1 VPKRSEPERFEHRH
15 FNKRQH
21 IRQQANLEEEN
32 MNRTTKNTMVLL
44 LIITLVF
51 IPFGTSAL
59 AKGQMTNEENSG
71 ALMTADLILARP
83 LGIVATVLGCAVFV
97 VSLPFSVLGGNTKQA
112 SQKLVQEPAS
122 FTFTRP
128 LGEF

>member
-1 VPKRSEPERFEHRH
+1 M
-15 FNKRQH
+15 NK
-21 IRQQANLEEEN
+21 I
-32 MNRTTKNTMVLL
+32 TKQSMVFL

-51 IPFGTSAL
+51 IPYGASAL
-59 AKGQMTNEENSG
+59 AQEQTLDEENSG

-97 VSLPFSVLGGNTKQA
+97 VSLPFSALGGNTKQA
-112 SQKLVQEPAS
+112 AQKLVKEPAS

>member
-1 VPKRSEPERFEHRH
+1 M
-15 FNKRQH
+15 NK
-21 IRQQANLEEEN
+21 IRKHSL
-32 MNRTTKNTMVLL
+32 VLL

-59 AKGQMTNEENSG
+59 ATGQAVDEENSG

-83 LGIVATVLGCAVFV
+83 LGIVATVFGCAVFI
-97 VSLPFSVLGGNTKQA
+97 VSLPFSLLGGNTKQA
-112 SQKLVQEPAS
+112 SQKLVKDPAS
-122 FTFTRP
+122 FTFVRP

>member
-1 VPKRSEPERFEHRH
+1 MHKIIKRS
-15 FNKRQH
+15 
-21 IRQQANLEEEN
+21 
-32 MNRTTKNTMVLL
+32 TVLL
-44 LIITLVF
+44 LIITLIF

-59 AKGQMTNEENSG
+59 AQRQTVDEENSG

-83 LGIVATVLGCAVFV
+83 LGIVATVLGCAVFI
-97 VSLPFSVLGGNTKQA
+97 VSLPFSALGGNTKQA
-112 SQKLVQEPAS
+112 GQKLVKEPAS

>member
-1 VPKRSEPERFEHRH
+1 M
-15 FNKRQH
+15 NKIAKQS
-21 IRQQANLEEEN
+21 A
-32 MNRTTKNTMVLL
+32 VLL

-59 AKGQMTNEENSG
+59 AQGQALDEENSG

-83 LGIVATVLGCAVFV
+83 LGIVATVLGCAVFI
-97 VSLPFSVLGGNTKQA
+97 VSLPFSAIGGNTKEA
-112 SQKLVQEPAS
+112 SQKLVKEPGD
-122 FTFTRP
+122 FTFKRP

>member
-1 VPKRSEPERFEHRH
+1 M
-15 FNKRQH
+15 NK
-21 IRQQANLEEEN
+21 I
-32 MNRTTKNTMVLL
+32 TKKSMALL
-44 LIITLVF
+44 LIITLVL

-59 AKGQMTNEENSG
+59 AAGQTLDEENSG

-97 VSLPFSVLGGNTKQA
+97 VSLPFSLLGGNTKQA
-112 SQKLVQEPAS
+112 GQKLVKEPAS
-122 FTFTRP
+122 FTFVRP

>member
-1 VPKRSEPERFEHRH
+1 M
-15 FNKRQH
+15 NK
-21 IRQQANLEEEN
+21 I
-32 MNRTTKNTMVLL
+32 TKQSTVLL

-59 AKGQMTNEENSG
+59 AAGQTLDEENSG
-71 ALMTADLILARP
+71 ALMTADLVFARP

-97 VSLPFSVLGGNTKQA
+97 VSLPFSLLGGNVKQA
-112 SQKLVQEPAS
+112 SQKLVKEPAS
-122 FTFTRP
+122 FTFVRP

>member
-1 VPKRSEPERFEHRH
+1 M
-15 FNKRQH
+15 NK
-21 IRQQANLEEEN
+21 I
-32 MNRTTKNTMVLL
+32 TKQSMVFL

-59 AKGQMTNEENSG
+59 AQEKTLDEENSG

-83 LGIVATVLGCAVFV
+83 LGIVATVLGYAVFV
-97 VSLPFSVLGGNTKQA
+97 VSLPFSALGGNTKQA
-112 SQKLVQEPAS
+112 AQKLVKEPAS